1 MSDIQHPLTLNA
13 PLCTT
18 FLEKFLVNE
27 VTKVGFK
34 RVVLGLSGGI
44 DSALV
49 VYLAVRALGPEAV
62 SVIAMPYK
70 SSNPESLAHAQ
81 LIADDL
87 GLSLMTEEITPMV
100 DAFYARHPEASA
112 HRRGNFM
119 ARQRM
124 CVLYDH
130 SALVNGLVLGT
141 SNKTELL
148 LGYGTQHGDLASALN
163 PLGDLYKTQ
172 VRQLSRYVGVPA
184 PVIDKPPSADLFEGQ
199 SDEADLGFTYDEVDR
214 LLYHLVDLR
223 KSREEVLALGFS
235 PEMLKTVERRI
246 RLNHFKRRPPI
257 LPKISNR
264 TMDKDFHYLRDWG
277 V

>member
-1 MSDIQHPLTLNA
+1 MSDQQNPLTLNA
-13 PLCTT
+13 PLCTD
-18 FLEKFLVNE
+18 FLVRFLKNE
-27 VTKVGFK
+27 VTKVGFS

-44 DSALV
+44 DSALAA
-49 VYLAVRALGPEAV
+49 YLAVRALGPEAV

-70 SSNPESLAHAQ
+70 SSNPESLAHAK
-81 LIADDL
+81 LVADDL
-87 GLSLMTEEITPMV
+87 GLALLAEEITPMV
-100 DAFYARHPEASA
+100 DAFYEGHPDASA
-112 HRRGNFM
+112 MRRGNFM

-124 CVLYDH
+124 CILYDH
-130 SALVNGLVLGT
+130 SALVNGLVIGT

-172 VRQLSRYVGVPA
+172 VRQLSRHMGVPA
-184 PVIDKPPSADLFEGQ
+184 AIIDKPPSADLWEGQ

-223 KSREEVLALGFS
+223 KSADEVLAMGFK
-235 PEMLKTVERRI
+235 PEMLATVEKRI
-246 RLNHFKRRPPI
+246 RQNHFKRRPPV

-264 TMDKDFHYLRDWG
+264 TLDKDFHYLRDWG

>member
-1 MSDIQHPLTLNA
+1 MSDNQHPLFLNA
-13 PLCTT
+13 ALCTA
-18 FLEKFLVNE
+18 FLERFLSNE
-27 VTKVGFK
+27 VTKVGFRK
-34 RVVLGLSGGI
+34 VVLGLSGGI
-44 DSALV
+44 DSALAA
-49 VYLAVRALGPEAV
+49 YLAVRALGPEAV

-70 SSNPESLAHAQ
+70 TSNPESLAHAR
-81 LIADDL
+81 LVADDL
-87 GLSLMTEEITPMV
+87 GLDLPVEEITPLV
-100 DAFYARHPEASA
+100 DAFYVGHPDASA

-124 CVLYDH
+124 CILYDH
-130 SALVNGLVLGT
+130 SAKVNGLVIGT

-184 PVIDKPPSADLFEGQ
+184 AIIDKPPSADLFEGQ
-199 SDEADLGFTYDEVDR
+199 SDEADLGFTYEEVDR
-214 LLYHLVDLR
+214 LLYHLVDQR
-223 KSREEVLALGFS
+223 KSPAEILALGFS
-235 PEMLKTVERRI
+235 SAMLATVEKRI
-246 RLNHFKRRPPI
+246 RQNHFKRRPPV

-264 TMDKDFHYLRDWG
+264 TLDKDFHYLRDWG